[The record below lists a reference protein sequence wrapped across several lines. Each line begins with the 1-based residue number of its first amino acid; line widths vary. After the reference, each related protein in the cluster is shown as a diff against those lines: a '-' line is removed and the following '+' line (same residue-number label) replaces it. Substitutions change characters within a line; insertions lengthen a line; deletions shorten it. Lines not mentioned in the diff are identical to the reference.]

1 MSFDA
6 KHGTQ
11 VKLRSQIWFDNPD
24 DPDMTALY
32 IERYMNWG
40 LTREELQ
47 SGKPLIGIAQSGSD
61 LSPCNRHHIVLAQRV
76 REGIREA
83 GGIAFEF
90 PVHPIQETGKRP
102 TASLDRNLAYLGLVE
117 TLFGYPIDGVVLTTG
132 CDKTTPSQLMAA
144 ATVNIPAI
152 ALSVGPM
159 LNGWYKGQRTGSG
172 TIKWLA
178 KKMKSAGEIDWPEYF
193 ELVASS
199 APSPGFCNTMGTATT
214 MNSLAE
220 ALGMMLPGCAAIPAP
235 HKERGQIAYLT
246 GRRIVEMVKE
256 DLKPSQIMT
265 REAFENAI
273 VVNSAIGGSTNA
285 PIHLNAIAAHLGI
298 ALTNDDWE
306 QDRPRD
312 SAAPRPAAGR
322 PLPRRGLSPRR
333 RRAGGR
339 GGADGGGH
347 AAASG
352 GAHRQRQDDG
362 RELQGQ
368 AELGPRGD
376 PHLRQAD
383 REGGGLPQP
392 QGQPLRLRH
401 HEDERDLEGVPRPLS
416 LQSERPGRLRGH
428 APSSSTGARTITSAS
443 TIRRSASTRTAI
455 LIIRGTGPIGY
466 PGGAEVVNM
475 QPPDALLQRGINEL
489 PCIGDGRQ
497 SGTSGS
503 PSILNASPEA
513 AVGGGLAL
521 VKTGDRIRIDLN
533 KRTANILISD
543 EELAK
548 RRAEV
553 KAKLGNGG
561 LSYVPHSQTPWQEI
575 QRQIVDQFDHG
586 MVLKPAVKY
595 RDVAHQSIRAT
606 IIERTHSSERDMT
619 ERRIPLPRPPRAR
632 RHLRHAES
640 LGHGHGEAARG
651 SRLRGDRHVVARRW
665 PGRWRGRRDGEVAR
679 DIAIATPSSS
689 SRRAGCRSTAISRT
703 ATGTTPAEVAE
714 TIRQTIDAGVAGC
727 SIEDSDRRRARS
739 RSMTA
744 RMRSSASAAA
754 RAAIPK
760 SGSDFVLTARCEAY
774 LTGHD
779 APLGEGVERLGE
791 RRPAPMSSMPAA
803 CREAE
808 DRARSSRRCRVPV
821 NVLGGL
827 GAVERLSCARWKSSA

>member
-47 SGKPLIGIAQSGSD
+47 SGRPLIGIAQSGSD

-144 ATVNIPAI
+144 ATVNLPAI

-178 KKMKSAGEIDWPEYF
+178 KKMKSAGEIGWPEYF

-246 GRRIVEMVKE
+246 GRRIVEMVRE

-285 PIHLNAIAAHLGI
+285 PIHLNAIARHLGI
-298 ALTNDDWE
+298 ELTNDDWE
-306 QDRPRD
+306 RIGYAIPLLADMQP
-312 SAAPRPAAGR
+312 AGR
-322 PLPRRGLSPRR
+322 FLGEDYH
-333 RRAGGR
+333 RAGGVPAIVAELLEAGLLPHPDALTVNGKTMGDNCR
-339 GGADGGGH
+339 GKRSWDREVIRAHDAPILKESGFLNLKGNLFDSAIMKTSVISEDFRKRYLSNPADPDAFEGR
-347 AAASG
+347 AVVF
-352 GAHRQRQDDG
+352 DG
-362 RELQGQ
+362 REDYH
-368 AELGPRGD
+368 ARINDPSLGI
-376 PHLRQAD
+376 
-383 REGGGLPQP
+383 
-392 QGQPLRLRH
+392 
-401 HEDERDLEGVPRPLS
+401 DENS
-416 LQSERPGRLRGH
+416 
-428 APSSSTGARTITSAS
+428 
-443 TIRRSASTRTAI
+443 I
-455 LIIRGTGPIGY
+455 LVIRGAGPIGY

-475 QPPDALLQRGINEL
+475 QPPDALLERGIMEL

-503 PSILNASPEA
+503 PSILNAAPEA

-521 VKTGDRIRIDLN
+521 VRTGDRLRIDLK
-533 KRTANILISD
+533 KRQANILTSD

-548 RRAEV
+548 RRGEV
-553 KAKLGNGG
+553 RAKVGNGG
-561 LSYVPHSQTPWQEI
+561 LGYVPPSQTPWQEI
-575 QRQIVDQFDHG
+575 QRDIVGQFDEG

-595 RDVAHQSIRAT
+595 RDVAHHAYP
-606 IIERTHSSERDMT
+606 RDN
-619 ERRIPLPRPPRAR
+619 
-632 RHLRHAES
+632 H
-640 LGHGHGEAARG
+640 
-651 SRLRGDRHVVARRW
+651 
-665 PGRWRGRRDGEVAR
+665 
-679 DIAIATPSSS
+679 
-689 SRRAGCRSTAISRT
+689 
-703 ATGTTPAEVAE
+703 
-714 TIRQTIDAGVAGC
+714 
-727 SIEDSDRRRARS
+727 
-739 RSMTA
+739 
-744 RMRSSASAAA
+744 
-754 RAAIPK
+754 
-760 SGSDFVLTARCEAY
+760 
-774 LTGHD
+774 
-779 APLGEGVERLGE
+779 
-791 RRPAPMSSMPAA
+791 
-803 CREAE
+803 
-808 DRARSSRRCRVPV
+808 
-821 NVLGGL
+821 
-827 GAVERLSCARWKSSA
+827 